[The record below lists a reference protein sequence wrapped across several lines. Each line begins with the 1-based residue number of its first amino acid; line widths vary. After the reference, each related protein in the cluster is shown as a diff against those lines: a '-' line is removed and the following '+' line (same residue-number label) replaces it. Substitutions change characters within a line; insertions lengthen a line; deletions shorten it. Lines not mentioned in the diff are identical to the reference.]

1 MLTDEME
8 KKCLEIARYYGFDA
22 QTNQLIEECAELIQ
36 AINKYKRQFLR
47 GQPVRESSDG
57 KTPRDMVVEEIADVE
72 VMLCQIKRLFG
83 ITELEVEDVAEWKI
97 ERTLTKMEESN
108 ERGCLNYDGTERHN

>member
-1 MLTDEME
+1 MLTEAME

-47 GQPVRESSDG
+47 GQPVRESGDG
-57 KTPRDMVVEEIADVE
+57 KTPRDMIVEEIADVE
-72 VMLCQIKRLFG
+72 VMLCQIKYLLH
-83 ITELEVEDVAEWKI
+83 ITDLEVEDIVENKI
-97 ERTLTKMEESN
+97 ERTMMRMEESR
-108 ERGCLNYDGTERHN
+108 RGVSMNG

>member
-1 MLTDEME
+1 MLTEAME

-47 GQPVRESSDG
+47 GQPTGFRPGMLEPREQI
-57 KTPRDMVVEEIADVE
+57 VEEIADVE
-72 VMLCQIKRLFG
+72 VMLCQMKYLLG
-83 ITELEVEDVAEWKI
+83 IEQEEIDRVKERKI
-97 ERTLTKMEESN
+97 ERTF
-108 ERGCLNYDGTERHN
+108 ERMGET

>member
-1 MLTDEME
+1 MNEAME
-8 KKCLEIARYYGFDA
+8 KKCLEIARFYGFDA

-57 KTPRDMVVEEIADVE
+57 KTPRDMIVEEIADVE
-72 VMLCQIKRLFG
+72 VMLCQIKQMLG
-83 ITELEVEDVAEWKI
+83 ITELEIEDVAERKI
-97 ERTLTKMEESN
+97 ERTMMQMVESN
-108 ERGCLNYDGTERHN
+108 ERWKLEWSIS

>member
-1 MLTDEME
+1 MNEAMG

-47 GQPVRESSDG
+47 GQPVRESSDE
-57 KTPRDMVVEEIADVE
+57 KTPRDMIVEEIADVE
-72 VMLCQIKRLFG
+72 VMLCQIKQLFG
-83 ITELEVEDVAEWKI
+83 IKELEVEDVAEQKI
-97 ERTLTKMEESN
+97 ERTMMRMVETTRADMQRTIS
-108 ERGCLNYDGTERHN
+108 

>member
-1 MLTDEME
+1 MNEEME

-47 GQPVRESSDG
+47 GQPVRESGDG
-57 KTPRDMVVEEIADVE
+57 KAPRDMIVEEIADVE
-72 VMLCQIKRLFG
+72 VMLCQIKLFLH
-83 ITELEVEDVAEWKI
+83 ITDLEVEDIAKNKI
-97 ERTLTKMEESN
+97 ERTMVRMGEN
-108 ERGCLNYDGTERHN
+108 V

>member
-1 MLTDEME
+1 MNEEME

-36 AINKYKRQFLR
+36 AVNKYKRQFLR

-57 KTPRDMVVEEIADVE
+57 KTPRDMIVEEIADVE
-72 VMLCQIKRLFG
+72 VMLCQIKYLLH
-83 ITELEVEDVAEWKI
+83 ITDLEVEDIAENKI
-97 ERTLTKMEESN
+97 ERTMMRMEESN
-108 ERGCLNYDGTERHN
+108 EREGANERNHT

>member
-1 MLTDEME
+1 MLTEAME

-36 AINKYKRQFLR
+36 AINKYKRKYLR

-57 KTPRDMVVEEIADVE
+57 KAPREMIVEEIADVE
-72 VMLCQIKRLFG
+72 VMLCQIKQMFG
-83 ITELEVEDVAEWKI
+83 ITELEIEDVAERKI
-97 ERTLTKMEESN
+97 ERTMILMEESN
-108 ERGCLNYDGTERHN
+108 ERREFGI

>member
-1 MLTDEME
+1 MNEAME

-47 GQPVRESSDG
+47 GQPVRKSSD
-57 KTPRDMVVEEIADVE
+57 KTPRDMIAEEIADVE
-72 VMLCQIKRLFG
+72 VMLCQIKQMFG
-83 ITELEVEDVAEWKI
+83 ITERQIKDVAERKI
-97 ERTLTKMEESN
+97 ERTMLRMEESK
-108 ERGCLNYDGTERHN
+108 ERGECE

>member
-1 MLTDEME
+1 MNEAME
-8 KKCLEIARYYGFDA
+8 KRCLEIARYYGFDA

-47 GQPVRESSDG
+47 GQPVRELRDG

-72 VMLCQIKRLFG
+72 VMLCQIKQMFG
-83 ITELEVEDVAEWKI
+83 ITELEIEDVAERKI
-97 ERTLTKMEESN
+97 ERTMILMEESN
-108 ERGCLNYDGTERHN
+108 ERREFGI

>member
-1 MLTDEME
+1 MNEAME

-36 AINKYKRQFLR
+36 EINKYKRQFLR
-47 GQPVRESSDG
+47 GQPVRESGG

-72 VMLCQIKRLFG
+72 VMLCQIKYLLH
-83 ITELEVEDVAEWKI
+83 ITDLEVEDIAENKI
-97 ERTLTKMEESN
+97 ERTMMRMEETTR
-108 ERGCLNYDGTERHN
+108 EEQQ

>member
-1 MLTDEME
+1 MNETME

-47 GQPVRESSDG
+47 GQPVRELGD
-57 KTPRDMVVEEIADVE
+57 KTPRDMIVEEIADVE
-72 VMLCQIKRLFG
+72 VMLCQIKYLLH
-83 ITELEVEDVAEWKI
+83 ITDLEVEDIAENKI
-97 ERTLTKMEESN
+97 ERAMMRMEESN
-108 ERGCLNYDGTERHN
+108 EREEANESD